1 MKLNKLII
9 LSLITVLAFSLFA
22 GCRKIGDETY
32 SSCTSDLS
40 STVYDIVDVIEDTS
54 DNAQLED
61 NTTSSENQESGDTD
75 NTSNINSERMPD
87 NIVIVGDNE
96 SSDNTNEESLPPT
109 FIEEDDNN
117 TSNDS
122 GTATEGYSGKTFAT
136 SPNENGKL
144 VTVKIAPNSSVYYKI
159 NRVANKVLT
168 INSPNAFV
176 VYNDNKYTAKNGVLS
191 FFVESDLLASDQIL
205 FEIGNSGSQ
214 KESFT
219 IQFKSPVGSRDNP
232 EVLNNVGENISKKIE
247 AGNDQGYSYSYVANK
262 DGKIRFYI
270 LSDATKGKI
279 AVDKIINPKLQVVLQ
294 RTTDD
299 SGEDY
304 LKKDSIGT
312 YIEFDVVSG
321 DKFTITVA
329 HNSNGSDSSAINI
342 EWKAVY
348 A

>member
-1 MKLNKLII
+1 MI
-9 LSLITVLAFSLFA
+9 S
-22 GCRKIGDETY
+22 GGD
-32 SSCTSDLS
+32 DP
-40 STVYDIVDVIEDTS
+40 DDED
-54 DNAQLED
+54 
-61 NTTSSENQESGDTD
+61 
-75 NTSNINSERMPD
+75 
-87 NIVIVGDNE
+87 
-96 SSDNTNEESLPPT
+96 LPPT
-109 FIEEDDNN
+109 YIEPTPE
-117 TSNDS
+117 TPSTEIS
-122 GTATEGYSGKTFAT
+122 PATKPTYTT
-136 SPNENGKL
+136 SPNANGKMK
-144 VTVKIAPNSSVYYKI
+144 TDAIAAGQSVYYKI
-159 NRVANKVLT
+159 KGASNRIFT
-168 INSPNAFV
+168 IQSPNAYV
-176 VYNDNKYTAKNGVLS
+176 IYNGVTYSAKNGVLI

-205 FEIGNSGSQ
+205 FEIGNSGLQ

-232 EVLNNVGENISKKIE
+232 EVLNKVSENISKKIE
-247 AGNDQGYSYSYVANK
+247 AENDQGYSYSYVANK

-279 AVDKIINPKLQVVLQ
+279 AVDKIINPKLQVVQQ

-321 DKFTITVA
+321 DKFTITAA
-329 HNSNGSDSSAINI
+329 HNSNSSDSSAINI